1 MTKGGGQQI
10 PTDTTTRTTSLPE
23 YADPYFRRVLQGAED
38 TMTPYDSRT
47 GMGTP
52 YQPYPGERLT
62 PSSMYG
68 DIGASRAMTRGIA
81 QMGVAGMPEAMQAG
95 RMGLAASGRGIG
107 FTDQAVGRLRDA
119 GQYDPMSF
127 TGDTPQQY
135 MSPYM
140 QNVVDIQKQQAR
152 SDFDRSQARRD
163 ADAVSA
169 GAFGGSRRGVVD
181 ALAEESLQNQLEDI
195 QAMGQQQAFEQAGRL
210 FEADRADRQFGI
222 GQRLAGEQAALGAA
236 SQLGSMGQQF
246 GNIGAGIASLGERQR
261 AADIQG
267 AQLLDTLGR
276 DIRAEDQARLD
287 LSYEDFV
294 RQREYPQQQYERL
307 AAILRGVPITPNV
320 EQQRMASYNPISQ
333 ALGAGI
339 SALGLYKGLTG

>member
-1 MTKGGGQQI
+1 MGKGSQQI

-38 TMTPYDSRT
+38 ALLPFNPYT
-47 GMGTP
+47 GQST
-52 YQPYPGERLT
+52 YTPYPGERLT
-62 PSSMYG
+62 SSNMYG

-81 QMGVAGMPEAMQAG
+81 QQGIAGMPEAMQAG

-107 FTDQAVGRLRDA
+107 YTDQAVGRLRSA
-119 GQYDPMSF
+119 GQYNPTTF
-127 TGDTPQQY
+127 TGSAVQQY

-140 QNVVDIQKQQAR
+140 QNVVDVQKEQAR
-152 SDFDRSQARRD
+152 RDFARSQAGRD

-181 ALAEESLQNQLEDI
+181 ALAEEGLQRQLGDI
-195 QAMGQQQAFEQAGRL
+195 QAMGQQQAFEQAANR
-210 FEADRADRQFGI
+210 FDADRADRQFGI

-236 SQLGSMGQQF
+236 SQLGGMGQQF
-246 GNIGAGIASLGERQR
+246 ANMGAGLASLGERQR

-287 LSYEDFV
+287 MSYEDFV
-294 RQREYPQQQYERL
+294 RQREFPAQQYERIAGL
-307 AAILRGVPITPNV
+307 LRGMPVTPNV
-320 EQQRMASYNPISQ
+320 DIQRMQAYNPVSQ

-339 SALGLYKGLTG
+339 SALGLYRGLTG